1 MTEMPVFL
9 LHAVSPSKGFTG
21 VRWLG
26 PNPQSREN
34 LGCDCPD
41 TLRGMTRGLRAR
53 GAPRLPAQWEKTFP
67 TPVVGRS
74 SLQSGEGDSGMEGRT
89 LT

>member
-21 VRWLG
+21 IRWLG

-34 LGCDCPD
+34 LAV
-41 TLRGMTRGLRAR
+41 TAL
-53 GAPRLPAQWEKTFP
+53 
-67 TPVVGRS
+67 TPS
-74 SLQSGEGDSGMEGRT
+74 EA
-89 LT
+89 